1 MISRSKNDFERRMKE
16 LHRILSF
23 RPQFSKVIWGGDR
36 IGQYKGIELPGSNIG
51 ESWEISGLPG
61 AVSVVE
67 GGEFAGM
74 SLNELAENFGES
86 FLGKAVA
93 KTYSQTGFPLLIK
106 FIDAHHNL
114 SLQVHPGEELAR
126 RCHGCNG
133 KDEMWYVIDSNPGAK
148 ILCGLNKKMTPELF
162 DQAVAGDNLIDYV
175 LSYDSKRGQV
185 YYIPSGTI
193 HAIGGGNLILEV
205 QQSSNI
211 TYRIFDYNRRDS
223 NGQLRPLHIKE
234 AREAIDYSFSE
245 DSINGTTECN
255 IESAYF
261 KANVYKVTE
270 EKPINIYSNGDS
282 FTIIVVIDGEVVAST
297 PFEKRNFKRGSTF
310 LLSADLENTKI
321 SGNATI
327 MKVTI

>member
-1 MISRSKNDFERRMKE
+1 MKE

-23 RPQFSKVIWGGDR
+23 RPQFSSVIWGGDR

-61 AVSVVE
+61 AVSVVD
-67 GGEFAGM
+67 GGEFDGM
-74 SLNELAENFGES
+74 SLTRLVDIFGES

-93 KTYSQTGFPLLIK
+93 AAYPYTGFPLLIK

-148 ILCGLNKKMTPELF
+148 ILCGLNQKMTPELF
-162 DQAVAGDNLIDYV
+162 DKVVAENNLIDYIA
-175 LSYDSKRGQV
+175 SYDSKKGQV

-193 HAIGGGNLILEV
+193 HAIGEGNLILEV

-211 TYRIFDYNRRDS
+211 TYRIFDYNRRDN

-234 AREAIDYSFSE
+234 AREAIDYSYSE
-245 DSINGTTECN
+245 DNVNGKSECN
-255 IESAYF
+255 ISSNYF
-261 KANVYKVTE
+261 KANVFNVKSDAPV
-270 EKPINIYSNGDS
+270 NIVSNGDS
-282 FTIIVVIDGEVVAST
+282 FTIVVVIEGNVVVT
-297 PFEKRNFKRGSTF
+297 TQFEKREFKRGSTF
-310 LLSADLENTKI
+310 LLSADLATAEI

-327 MKVTI
+327 MKVTV

>member
-1 MISRSKNDFERRMKE
+1 MNG

-23 RPQFSKVIWGGDR
+23 RPQFSSVIWGGDR
-36 IGQYKGIELPGSNIG
+36 IGQYKGIELSGSNIG

-61 AVSVVE
+61 AVSVVD
-67 GGEFAGM
+67 GGEFDGM
-74 SLNELAENFGES
+74 SLTELAKSFGES
-86 FLGKAVA
+86 FLGRVVA
-93 KTYSQTGFPLLIK
+93 KTYPQTGFPLLIK

-133 KDEMWYVIDSNPGAK
+133 KDEMWYVIDSNPGSK
-148 ILCGLNKKMTPELF
+148 ILCGLNQKMTPELF
-162 DQAVAGDNLIDYV
+162 DKAVAGDNLIDYIA
-175 LSYDSKRGQV
+175 SYDSKRGQV

-193 HAIGGGNLILEV
+193 HAIGEGNLILEV

-234 AREAIDYSFSE
+234 AREAIDYTYSE
-245 DSINGTTECN
+245 DSINGKTECN
-255 IESAYF
+255 IESKYF
-261 KANVYKVTE
+261 RANVCKVTE
-270 EKPINIYSNGDS
+270 DKPLNIIGNGDS
-282 FTIIVVIDGEVVAST
+282 FSIIVVIDGEVEAST
-297 PFEKRNFKRGSTF
+297 PFEKRKFKRGSTF
-310 LLSADLENTKI
+310 LLTADLENTTI